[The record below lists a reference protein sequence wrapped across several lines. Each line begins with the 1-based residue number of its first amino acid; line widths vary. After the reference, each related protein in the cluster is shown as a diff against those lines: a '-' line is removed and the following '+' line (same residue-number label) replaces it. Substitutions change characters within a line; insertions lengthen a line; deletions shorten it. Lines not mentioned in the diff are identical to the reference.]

1 MANNNSKL
9 PSFSTSINR
18 LIYFFFGLA
27 LFLMYLAYVA
37 LQLPYAEINNALI
50 SRFVLTFF
58 AFVTIY
64 ICSCILV
71 VRKIKDMF
79 QPLDRF
85 AYGILNDEIHIYG
98 EHDDIKALTDSLYR
112 QIEKMENENQALI
125 LEQSDMQKRHQD
137 SLEDMDKIDHS
148 VDKAL
153 QHLFNLSKSSKKI
166 SDALF
171 SIMEEQGHLQPL
183 SSEIS
188 DKKMSLFDS
197 SNDLSGLIKRAVGS
211 SQDTKEDFERSK
223 DAFDIL
229 QNMLKENNEFVE
241 GLYSELSLL
250 QSIAAQINLHSV
262 NLSMEAV
269 RSGFLNSTLSAGI
282 EEMKT
287 LSEKINE
294 RSDSIMLLLIRSK
307 NANKLAFDQADF
319 CLEKMQDSEESFAAN
334 SNALGEISY
343 NVEDMMNKLQE
354 ITERLDLFSSKIYEI
369 NLYLE
374 KENNELKHLAN
385 EERKLEIYLQNMHNT
400 TKMR

>member
-1 MANNNSKL
+1 MANNNSKS

-250 QSIAAQINLHSV
+250 QSIAAPINLHSV

-319 CLEKMQDSEESFAAN
+319 CLAKMQDSEESFAAN

-343 NVEDMMNKLQE
+343 HVEHMMNKLQE

>member
-37 LQLPYAEINNALI
+37 LQLPYAEINNELI

-171 SIMEEQGHLQPL
+171 SIMEDQGHLQPL

>member
-269 RSGFLNSTLSAGI
+269 RSGYLNSTLSAGI

-334 SNALGEISY
+334 SNALGEIAY

>member
-1 MANNNSKL
+1 MGMLNRIVDILKKL
-9 PSFSTSINR
+9 NEKEDLYSLKLHIIEN
-18 LIYFFFGLA
+18 
-27 LFLMYLAYVA
+27 
-37 LQLPYAEINNALI
+37 
-50 SRFVLTFF
+50 
-58 AFVTIY
+58 
-64 ICSCILV
+64 C
-71 VRKIKDMF
+71 
-79 QPLDRF
+79 
-85 AYGILNDEIHIYG
+85 IYG
-98 EHDDIKALTDSLYR
+98 CDI
-112 QIEKMENENQALI
+112 
-125 LEQSDMQKRHQD
+125 
-137 SLEDMDKIDHS
+137 
-148 VDKAL
+148 
-153 QHLFNLSKSSKKI
+153 
-166 SDALF
+166 
-171 SIMEEQGHLQPL
+171 
-183 SSEIS
+183 
-188 DKKMSLFDS
+188 
-197 SNDLSGLIKRAVGS
+197 
-211 SQDTKEDFERSK
+211 
-223 DAFDIL
+223 
-229 QNMLKENNEFVE
+229 
-241 GLYSELSLL
+241 

-269 RSGFLNSTLSAGI
+269 RSGYLNSTLSAGI

>member
-27 LFLMYLAYVA
+27 LFLMYLAYVS
-37 LQLPYAEINNALI
+37 LQLPYAEINNELI

-148 VDKAL
+148 VEKAL